1 VREREKEKGEITLV
15 FTGLMAA
22 AEPAMEMDNSI
33 AIQSKRES
41 FCFRQ
46 ETPGGGLEEVV
57 I

>member
-1 VREREKEKGEITLV
+1 MVGTLV
-15 FTGLMAA
+15 LTRLMAA